1 MTTNFEGRI
10 GTGQVKT
17 LVDTILTFLAWAM
30 QHTLCDKQKFKK
42 SAF

>member
-17 LVDTILTFLAWAM
+17 LVDTILTFLA
-30 QHTLCDKQKFKK
+30 
-42 SAF
+42 